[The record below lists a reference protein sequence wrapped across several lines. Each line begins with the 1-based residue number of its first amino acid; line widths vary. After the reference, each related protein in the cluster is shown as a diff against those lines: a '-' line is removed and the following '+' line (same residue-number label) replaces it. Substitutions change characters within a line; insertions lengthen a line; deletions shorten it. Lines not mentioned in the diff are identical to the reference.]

1 MNEALN
7 PDPHAS
13 ASDDE
18 ARQAAVRQTAV
29 AALPCCAAIL
39 DETGKVLATNARWL
53 DFTQHHAFPTPTT
66 GCGANYIEQCQAVSG
81 GNAHAAGQLA
91 AGILAILS
99 GREKEFSLLY
109 TCQRGEEKSWL
120 QTCAS
125 ALSGDDMRGVLITH
139 CNVTEN
145 IVEEQQLAHLAHF
158 DSLTGL
164 PNRLQFRDRLRQEI
178 SQAQRNKHR
187 LALLTINIDRFKSIN
202 DSLGHHAGDTLLQQ
216 TARRIAHCL
225 RGSDTVGRLGGDE
238 FAVILPDPEGEHG
251 VLTAVRRLVDGL
263 AQPMQVEQRELFVT
277 ASIGISLFPNDS
289 SDQEVLMH
297 NAASAMYRAK
307 ELGRDNY
314 QFYATAMNDRVKE
327 ELRLETDLRHA
338 VQRQEFEIY
347 YQPKVLSQTGA
358 ITGFEAL
365 LRWNHPTRGLVE
377 PKDFITPLEESRLII
392 PVGAWVLREACRQV
406 ASWHNN
412 GLGTPT
418 LAINISARQLQSQN
432 FYEQILAVLDGSG
445 LPASALELE
454 LTESML
460 MKNPDATIATLK
472 QLKALGI
479 RISLDDFG
487 TGYSSLSYL
496 KRFPLDTVKVDR
508 AFVQDITAD
517 PDDISITRAVIT
529 MAHHL
534 RLQVVAE
541 GVETEGQLSLLIANH
556 CDYIQGFFFSPPL
569 TASAAESLLREGR
582 TLSPHLLREQ
592 SHARTL
598 LLVDDEANILT
609 SLKRL
614 LRRDGYTILT
624 ADSGLAGLELLA
636 RNSVDVIISDQRMPG
651 MTGVEF
657 LRRAKEIHPETIRM
671 VLSGYTEL
679 QSVTDAINEGAIYK
693 FLTKPWD
700 DIQLRTNIE
709 EAFRRKE
716 MADENRRLSHE
727 VQTANDDL
735 AKANERLHTLLDK
748 QQEELTLGH
757 TTLNI
762 LQEVFEQI
770 PWPLIGIDDSGMIA
784 GTNSAAETLFD
795 HGGGLLATFAA
806 SSLPIELNGILLRG
820 ENSGTPDRLQFS
832 GKSYIVHCHTMGD
845 HSASRGKLLLL
856 LPEE

>member
-1 MNEALN
+1 MNDAL
-7 PDPHAS
+7 PPAPHAPDGS
-13 ASDDE
+13 TS
-18 ARQAAVRQTAV
+18 QAALRATPV
-29 AALPCCAAIL
+29 ATHLCGMAIL
-39 DETGKVLATNARWL
+39 DATGKVLATNGSWLEFARN
-53 DFTQHHAFPTPTT
+53 HAFPSSAT
-66 GCGANYIEQCQAVSG
+66 GVGANYLEQCQTASHG
-81 GNAHAAGQLA
+81 HAPAAMQLA
-91 AGILAILS
+91 AGIQAVID
-99 GREKEFSLLY
+99 GRQKEFVQLY
-109 TCQRGEEKSWL
+109 ACQQNEEKQWFQACVTPL
-120 QTCAS
+120 
-125 ALSGDDMRGVLITH
+125 LSDDMRGIALTH

-145 IVEEQQLAHLAHF
+145 IRAEQQEEHQAHF

-178 SQAQRNKHR
+178 AQAQRNKHR
-187 LALLTINIDRFKSIN
+187 LALLYLNIDRFKNIN
-202 DSLGHHAGDTLLQQ
+202 DSLGHQAGDTLLQQ
-216 TARRIAHCL
+216 AARRIAHCL

-263 AQPMQVEQRELFVT
+263 AQPMQVELRELFVT
-277 ASIGISLFPNDS
+277 ASIGITVFPDDS
-289 SDQEVLMH
+289 HDQEVLMH
-297 NAASAMYRAK
+297 NAACAMYRAK

-314 QFYATAMNDRVKE
+314 QFYATAMNDRIKE
-327 ELRLETDLRHA
+327 ELRQETDLRHA

-347 YQPKVLSQTGA
+347 YQPKVLSQTGC
-358 ITGFEAL
+358 ISGFEAL

-377 PKDFITPLEESRLII
+377 PGEFIGSLEESRLII

-406 ASWHNN
+406 ASWHRD
-412 GLGTPT
+412 GLGSPS
-418 LAINISARQLQSQN
+418 LAVNISSRQLQSQD
-432 FYEQILAVLDGSG
+432 FYEQILAVLDSSG

-460 MKNPDATIATLK
+460 MKNPEATICMLK

-479 RISLDDFG
+479 KISLDDFG

-541 GVETEGQLSLLIANH
+541 GVETEGQLNLLIANH
-556 CDYIQGFFFSPPL
+556 CDYIQGYFFSPPL
-569 TASAAESLLREGR
+569 VASAAESLLREGR
-582 TLSPHLLREQ
+582 QLPQPLLRSQ

-598 LLVDDEANILT
+598 LLVDDESNILT

-636 RNSVDVIISDQRMPG
+636 HNTVDVIISDQRMPG

-700 DIQLRTNIE
+700 DIQLRSNIE

-716 MADENRRLSHE
+716 MADENRRLSRE

-735 AKANERLHTLLDK
+735 AKANERLHVLLNK

-784 GTNSAAETLFD
+784 GANSAAETLFD
-795 HGGGLLATFAA
+795 HGGGLLATFADN
-806 SSLPIELNGILLRG
+806 SLPMALNDILHHG
-820 ENSGTPDRLQFS
+820 GTSATPDTLQL
-832 GKSYIVHCHTMGD
+832 GKQRYTVRCHAMGD